1 MKKLIALFLAV
12 AFVCAGAT
20 GCGDTKS
27 TSTGVKPSG
36 SSGSGGAT
44 GSKAP

>member
-1 MKKLIALFLAV
+1 MKKLIALLLAV
-12 AFVCAGAT
+12 AFVCAGVT

-27 TSTGVKPSG
+27 TSTAVKPSG
-36 SSGSGGAT
+36 SGSPAT